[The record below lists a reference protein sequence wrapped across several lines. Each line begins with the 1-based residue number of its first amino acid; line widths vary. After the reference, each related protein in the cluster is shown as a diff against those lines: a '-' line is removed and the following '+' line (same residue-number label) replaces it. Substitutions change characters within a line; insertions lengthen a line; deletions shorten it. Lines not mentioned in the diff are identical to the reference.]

1 MAERHP
7 LFTGVPRLDE
17 AFASPSRTIRPAPP
31 KDDPAAIRRIQRALA
46 MLVGEGFMNKS
57 FPNGFDQEPDGQ
69 YGQQTM
75 EAVIR
80 FQKQAF
86 PNKPSEWDGRCG
98 PKTLQ
103 AMNDALPG
111 RLAPVPPVPPPVI
124 EKTQDVVVILQGGAE
139 KGRQFEPGKTP
150 EIQTFVAGEKPED
163 FKKAVQTPDYLET
176 HHELIIAVNNGDGS
190 TNGAPGFAQGVADFI
205 IKNAG
210 ANGRAILIGWSS
222 GGANVIEVASKLQGK
237 VPIRYI
243 GISDAAFSSA
253 SDPRIDLSFQAIQSE
268 NFFQSLGNP
277 ISLAG
282 QEIHAAVKSCQRN
295 RDFAPDAEF
304 QAAEKERKGSLLQNR
319 ANQKAI
325 EKFHEMAVRKGN
337 RIVFPTARGIL
348 AR

>member
-31 KDDPAAIRRIQRALA
+31 KDDPAAIRRIQRVLA
-46 MLVGEGFMNKS
+46 ILVGEGFMNKS

-75 EAVIR
+75 DAVIR

-103 AMNDALPG
+103 ALNDALPG
-111 RLAPVPPVPPPVI
+111 RLVPPAPPPEPPV
-124 EKTQDVVVILQGGAE
+124 EKTRDLLVILQGGGDR
-139 KGRQFEPGKTP
+139 GRTFDPDKTP
-150 EIQTFVAGEKPED
+150 EIQTSGNAETPEAI
-163 FKKAVQTPDYLET
+163 KTAVETESYLFA
-176 HHELIIAVNNGDGS
+176 HEPLRVVVNNGDGS
-190 TNGAPGFAQGVADFI
+190 TNGAPGFTQSVADFI
-205 IKNAG
+205 AGNADPK
-210 ANGRAILIGWSS
+210 GRVLLLGWSS

-237 VPIRYI
+237 VSLRYI
-243 GISDAAFSSA
+243 GIVDAAFSSA
-253 SDPRIDLSFQAIQSE
+253 SDPRIQLTFQALQSD

-277 ISLAG
+277 ISAAG
-282 QEIHAAVKSCQRN
+282 QEIHAAVKSCQTN

-304 QAAEKERKGSLLQNR
+304 QAVEKERKGSLLQNR

-325 EKFHEMAVRKGN
+325 EKFHELAVKKGN
-337 RIVFPTARGIL
+337 RIIFATAKGIL
-348 AR
+348 RQ